1 MLITYRRTGGG
12 FLLIMLAAAL
22 VAATTLAIV
31 VGATLLIVA
40 VAIGAVALLAR
51 AVLPASWRR
60 RAQPAATPWPQETI
74 EAQVV
79 NSRVSSEGSSD
90 ERDLLHTGSDKG

>member
-1 MLITYRRTGGG
+1 
-12 FLLIMLAAAL
+12 
-22 VAATTLAIV
+22 
-31 VGATLLIVA
+31 VGATLLIA
-40 VAIGAVALLAR
+40 VAIGAIALLAR

-60 RAQPAATPWPQETI
+60 RMQPAATPWPQETI

-79 NSRVSSEGSSD
+79 TPRGVAD